1 MTTSVLEEVLAERE
15 RQDAKWGEQNH
26 PMIPADIERE
36 ARAHDAEPAFFAC
49 HVLGIDDAKAARD
62 ECERAHRLGYGTYTH
77 IIIEELAEFIEA
89 CVKHG
94 EASDEAWGELVQ
106 TVAVGVAMLEALAR
120 RRGHRAEEPR
130 QKHSALS
137 AQLAQVTAERDAL
150 RAIVEGRT
158 APPSDDEIEA
168 HEAAGGLWRWVA
180 TIDGEVVPGLSGDA
194 CEAFRGGAFASFVSR
209 RRGVVYAETWWA
221 LDAQGRPCAWPVVGR

>member
-1 MTTSVLEEVLAERE
+1 MTTTRNVLDEVLAERK
-15 RQDAKWGEQNH
+15 RQDAKWGEQSH
-26 PMIPADIERE
+26 PMIPAEIERE
-36 ARAHDAEPAFFAC
+36 ARAHNTVPAFFAC

-77 IIIEELAEFIEA
+77 ILIEELAEFIEA

-120 RRGHRAEEPR
+120 RRGHRAEEP
-130 QKHSALS
+130 QQEHDALR

-150 RAIVEGRT
+150 RRALAAAATGKMPRCETCGDRLATRQWSGTLNDPCGVCDRCFREEQRSEADVGNELDEEACADLPHAAVLRDAI
-158 APPSDDEIEA
+158 
-168 HEAAGGLWRWVA
+168 
-180 TIDGEVVPGLSGDA
+180 
-194 CEAFRGGAFASFVSR
+194 GGAK
-209 RRGVVYAETWWA
+209 
-221 LDAQGRPCAWPVVGR
+221 

>member
-1 MTTSVLEEVLAERE
+1 MTTTRNVLDEVLAERE

-36 ARAHDAEPAFFAC
+36 ARAHNTVPAFFAC

-106 TVAVGVAMLEALAR
+106 TAAVGVAMLEALAR

-130 QKHSALS
+130 QEHDALR

-158 APPSDDEIEA
+158 TPPTDAEIEV
-168 HEAAGGLWRWVA
+168 HDAAGGLWRCVA
-180 TIDGEVVPGLSGDA
+180 IDDPYMCRDA
-194 CEAFRGGAFASFVSR
+194 MRGRGAAYHRALIDALESEGAR
-209 RRGVVYAETWWA
+209 WWA
-221 LDAQGRPCAWPVVGR
+221 LDAQKRPCAWPVVDR